1 MPKEIRI
8 TSALEPAKIAE
19 DLIARYH
26 PHLEEASILYLF
38 TTQERKKCDRVRLAS
53 AKKFS
58 AMERYLSSLHVDAE
72 ASASIDAGADFLI
85 LFDVKQW
92 SILRDDQ
99 RVALVDHECCHCARF
114 EVITRHD
121 DVELVWGIKGH
132 DVEEFHAVLE
142 RHGFW
147 QPDIQTMAQVVQLK
161 LPLVTP

>member
-8 TSALEPAKIAE
+8 TSALEPAEIAK

-26 PHLEEASILYLF
+26 QHLVDARILYLF

-58 AMERYLSSLHVDAE
+58 AMERYLSSLHLEGE
-72 ASASIDAGADFLI
+72 ASASVDAGADFLI
-85 LFDVKQW
+85 LFDVNQW
-92 SILRDDQ
+92 SIMHDDQ
-99 RVALVDHECCHCARF
+99 HVALTDHELCHCAKV
-114 EVITRHD
+114 EVVTRHD
-121 DVELVWGIKGH
+121 DIELVWGIRGH

-147 QPDIQTMAQVVQLK
+147 RPEIQTLAHVVQQK
-161 LPLVTP
+161 LPFATP